1 MYSYHLCKKDTFDFN
16 IVKLLLISIL
26 VLLILRPI
34 LFPKKKKVEEPF
46 YVLPYAEQKNTED
59 YYPKDTKLLF
69 ADNKCCKSCCKN
81 LWPLPFD
88 AGDCDTCGNKYI
100 ASNYM
105 CQGKNGSGCVCV
117 TKEEGD
123 YLDRRANNKMYKADS
138 LYADDDI
145 THSMWKPDEP
155 EDVWK
160 KDIPEK
166 EKPIKGVSYMDDIQ
180 YPQVSMEQE
189 EEQEQEEYITL
200 DHL

>member
-1 MYSYHLCKKDTFDFN
+1 MYSYHLCKKDTFNFN

-46 YVLPYAEQKNTED
+46 YVLPYAEHKNTED
-59 YYPKDTKLLF
+59 YYPKDSKLLF

-88 AGDCDTCGNKYI
+88 ASDCDTCGNKYI

-105 CQGKNGSGCVCV
+105 CQGKNGAGCVCV

-123 YLDRRANNKMYKADS
+123 YLDRRANNKMYKVDG

-155 EDVWK
+155 
-160 KDIPEK
+160 KDIKIKDK
-166 EKPIKGVSYMDDIQ
+166 ESTKGVSYPDDIQ
-180 YPQVSMEQE
+180 YPQVSIDQEQE
-189 EEQEQEEYITL
+189 EEEQYEEEEMTL
-200 DHL
+200 EHL